1 MKIHYIKECQVE
13 LVETDI
19 ALVCST
25 FGRFRLTTFQT
36 DTLPYY
42 KPGFRRFLIF
52 VQQHLY
58 FICMNTGYK
67 DLTEE
72 QRHTAVHRLTAL
84 WAFTESGLGGI
95 MHALQIPFTGLVVGG
110 MAVIIIS
117 IIASI
122 SKNNLNQLLKATMIV
137 LIVKAMVSPYTP
149 VTAYIAVS
157 FQALLGYA
165 LFSFFPVSFFSI
177 LFLSSLAMME
187 SAFQKLLVITLLFG
201 SSFWKAMD
209 EMLAF
214 IIKQFGI
221 SYSNGSQWIVGSYL
235 VIYLVGG
242 VIIAWI
248 AHTIIRD
255 LFIQRNTLVLDSI
268 EKINNEIY
276 TGSIEKRKKGYTK
289 LWALIFMLV
298 VLSVVLFFFAADEK
312 QGWLAVAKTVS
323 WTLSAILVWFM
334 LISPLLTKLIQ
345 RLLQKKQSR
354 YSEEILR
361 TLSFLPMLRQLT
373 GLAWQ
378 KSRLYSG
385 FNRWHF
391 FFSAMVHWSLTCS
404 DPIKQE

>member
-1 MKIHYIKECQVE
+1 
-13 LVETDI
+13 
-19 ALVCST
+19 
-25 FGRFRLTTFQT
+25 
-36 DTLPYY
+36 
-42 KPGFRRFLIF
+42 
-52 VQQHLY
+52 
-58 FICMNTGYK
+58 MNTGYK
-67 DLTEE
+67 DLTAE
-72 QRHTAVHRLTAL
+72 QRHTAVQRLTAL

-110 MAVIIIS
+110 MAVIIIC
-117 IIASI
+117 IIAGI
-122 SKNNLNQLLKATMIV
+122 SKNNLKQLLKATMIV

-149 VTAYIAVS
+149 FTAYIAVS
-157 FQALLGYA
+157 FQALLGYT
-165 LFSFFPVSFFSI
+165 LFSFLPVSFFSI
-177 LFLSSLAMME
+177 LLLSSLAMME
-187 SAFQKLLVITLLFG
+187 SAFQKLLVLTLLFG

-289 LWALIFMLV
+289 LWVLIFILV

-391 FFSAMVHWSLTCS
+391 FFSALVHWSLTCS